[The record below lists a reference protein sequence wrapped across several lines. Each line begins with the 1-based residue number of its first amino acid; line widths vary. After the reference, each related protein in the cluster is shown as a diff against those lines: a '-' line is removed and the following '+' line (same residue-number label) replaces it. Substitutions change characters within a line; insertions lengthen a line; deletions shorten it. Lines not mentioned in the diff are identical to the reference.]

1 MFIFIWIAIKLDEIV
16 REWHMSKSLTVLV
29 PPDVKKNRA
38 CDFPKKRRTA
48 RATNRLD
55 TGVNARGRALQQA
68 TMVTTLL
75 KRRESSFV
83 WYFRYIK
90 PRICDSSA
98 EFGLAKL
105 HFTARGHIPGYIN
118 LPREHRD
125 YARPP
130 IDFLLHI
137 ARKSHASL
145 SSFRR
150 STNV

>member
-1 MFIFIWIAIKLDEIV
+1 MK
-16 REWHMSKSLTVLV
+16 
-29 PPDVKKNRA
+29 
-38 CDFPKKRRTA
+38 
-48 RATNRLD
+48 ATNRPD

-90 PRICDSSA
+90 PRICDSGA

-105 HFTARGHIPGYIN
+105 HFTARGRIPKYIN

-125 YARPP
+125 CARLYPP
-130 IDFLLHI
+130 IDSFLRI
-137 ARKSHASL
+137 MRKLHASL
-145 SSFRR
+145 SLVLVLYQRQMHKYPDRIPITLRIFAKQLMLMPC
-150 STNV
+150 NVLMNVSS